1 MLTLL
6 TIVNNVKWNNNNAS
20 LSNDSRWCQTVHYL
34 VIDNADADVDADA
47 DTDADVDADV
57 ERLPTYSQQL
67 LRRGVQQMHQM
78 GKSNRNEQQH

>member
-6 TIVNNVKWNNNNAS
+6 TIVNNFKWNNNNAS
-20 LSNDSRWCQTVHYL
+20 LSNESRWCQTVHYL

-47 DTDADVDADV
+47 DADADDV
-57 ERLPTYSQQL
+57 ERLETYFQQL
-67 LRRGVQQMHQM
+67 LRRGVQQTHQM